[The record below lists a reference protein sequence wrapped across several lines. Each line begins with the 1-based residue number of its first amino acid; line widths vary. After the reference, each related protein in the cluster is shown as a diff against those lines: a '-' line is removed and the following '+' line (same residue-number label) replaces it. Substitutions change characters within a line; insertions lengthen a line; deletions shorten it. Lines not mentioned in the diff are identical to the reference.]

1 MAAQPGRAGHPC
13 LIITRDTAIPVLNS
27 VTVALITSTIRD
39 IPTEVVIGPE
49 EGLDHE
55 CAINCDDLYTIP
67 QTALGQRRGRLGTE
81 KLFQLGQALKTA
93 LGLDFV
99 I

>member
-1 MAAQPGRAGHPC
+1 M
-13 LIITRDTAIPVLNS
+13 IITRDTAIPVLNS

-55 CAINCDDLYTIP
+55 CAINCDGLYTIP
-67 QTALGQRRGRLGTE
+67 QTALGHGGAVQAQRIFFSWD
-81 KLFQLGQALKTA
+81 KL
-93 LGLDFV
+93 
-99 I
+99 